1 MNRYIMRC
9 DGNGM
14 WGIWDRKE
22 GKWRGKKS
30 RNSSDLKFPQT
41 EEEETMIR
49 FEDLPQELR
58 DAIYIEDCHV
68 SGEHDPQHTKKY
80 VCSLQ
85 LRDLAIRVL
94 KTLGINIPNPGKG
107 DIEKMKAE
115 WNKIPR
121 RLDRSGWYAYF
132 QSRKDDDSRK
142 RAEELERWEKDGF

>member
-1 MNRYIMRC
+1 
-9 DGNGM
+9 
-14 WGIWDRKE
+14 
-22 GKWRGKKS
+22 
-30 RNSSDLKFPQT
+30 
-41 EEEETMIR
+41 MIR